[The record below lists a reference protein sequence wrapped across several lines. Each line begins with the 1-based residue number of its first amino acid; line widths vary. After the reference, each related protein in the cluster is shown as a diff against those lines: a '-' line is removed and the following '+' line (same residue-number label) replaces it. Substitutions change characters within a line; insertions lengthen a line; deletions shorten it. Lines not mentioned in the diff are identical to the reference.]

1 MYVCIA
7 TQEPLVEVGTQTPI
21 GVGVGVVLVIILFV
35 IVISQSRKK
44 GAPVDDLDGNSS
56 DVTVEDKQDSSGSSE
71 KVKNKRG
78 KGYHK
83 GLSKSRGF
91 LASTMERLFG
101 ASVDEAILEELEE
114 TLLMADVGIQTTTQI
129 VEQVRQAANKEDDLR
144 VVLRRELLATM
155 DKDVPLKVTEDRP
168 YVIMMVGVNG
178 SGKTTTIGKLAHRYI
193 QEGKSVMVAAGDTFR
208 AGAIEQL
215 QVWAERVGA
224 DFISSEPGADP
235 ASVMYNALDA
245 ARARKIDVLLCDTA
259 GRLQAHGA
267 LMAELGKVM
276 KVMKKKMPEAPH
288 ECLLVLD
295 STIGQNALSQ
305 AKGFTEATPLT
316 GVVLTKLDGTAK
328 GGVVLA
334 VKRELGIPVRLI
346 GLGEGVDDLTDF
358 NRELFV
364 DALLDNNESID
375 QDGE

>member
-7 TQEPLVEVGTQTPI
+7 TQESLAEVGTQTPI
-21 GVGVGVVLVIILFV
+21 AIGVGVVLVIILFV
-35 IVISQSRKK
+35 IVVSQSRQKSKQTDALDDNGSDAGEK
-44 GAPVDDLDGNSS
+44 G
-56 DVTVEDKQDSSGSSE
+56 DSSGAS
-71 KVKNKRG
+71 VKPSNNRTQR
-78 KGYHK
+78 YHK
-83 GLSKSRGF
+83 GLTKSRGF
-91 LASTMERLFG
+91 FASAIERLFG
-101 ASVDEAILEELEE
+101 DGIDEDVLEEFED
-114 TLLMADVGIQTTTQI
+114 TLLMADVGIQTATQI
-129 VEQVRQAANKEDDLR
+129 VKEVRAASTKDEDLKT
-144 VVLRRELLATM
+144 VLRRELLASM
-155 DKDVPLKVTEDRP
+155 DEDVPLVIGDARP
-168 YVIMMVGVNG
+168 FVIMMVGVNG

-193 QEGKSVMVAAGDTFR
+193 QEGLSVMVAAGDTFR

-215 QVWAERVGA
+215 KVWADRAGA
-224 DFISSEPGADP
+224 GFVSSEPGADP

-245 ARARKIDVLLCDTA
+245 AKAQGVDVLLCDTA

-276 KVMKKKMPEAPH
+276 KVMKKKVPDAPH

-346 GLGEGVDDLTDF
+346 GLGEGAEDLRDF
-358 NRELFV
+358 DRELFV
-364 DALLDNNESID
+364 DALLGNDLEHR
-375 QDGE
+375 DGGDA

>member
-1 MYVCIA
+1 MKGLFA
-7 TQEPLVEVGTQTPI
+7 TETATVETATMSTEVIIVGA
-21 GVGVGVVLVIILFV
+21 VVLVVVMVLIIKMMSGSNEE
-35 IVISQSRKK
+35 IVDEVADDVSAQSKAPKK
-44 GAPVDDLDGNSS
+44 GS
-56 DVTVEDKQDSSGSSE
+56 Q
-71 KVKNKRG
+71 G
-78 KGYHK
+78 KGYYK
-83 GLSKSRGF
+83 GLQKSRGF
-91 LASTMERLFG
+91 LSSTIDKLFG
-101 ASVDEAILEELEE
+101 SGVDEAVLEELEE
-114 TLLMADVGIQTTTQI
+114 TLLMADVGIQTTNQI
-129 VEQVRQAANKEDDLR
+129 IGQVRQAGNKDVDLQA
-144 VVLRRELLATM
+144 LLKAELLSTM
-155 DKDVPLKVTEDRP
+155 AEDVPLQVDDHKP

-178 SGKTTTIGKLAHRYI
+178 SGKTTTIGKLAHRYT

-245 ARARKIDVLLCDTA
+245 AKARGVDVLLCDTA

-334 VKRELGIPVRLI
+334 VKRELNIPVRLI
-346 GLGEGVDDLTDF
+346 GLGEGPDDLTDF

-364 DALLDNNESID
+364 NALLDIQGDE
-375 QDGE
+375 Q

>member
-1 MYVCIA
+1 MGFLFATGVDSGLNVQVLGIA
-7 TQEPLVEVGTQTPI
+7 GLVLLVVVVYFFQKGT
-21 GVGVGVVLVIILFV
+21 
-35 IVISQSRKK
+35 
-44 GAPVDDLDGNSS
+44 SS
-56 DVTVEDKQDSSGSSE
+56 DEQEVVESQIVQDDGGSSSGSPQTSE
-71 KVKNKRG
+71 SKQQKRG
-78 KGYHK
+78 RNYHK
-83 GLSKSRGF
+83 GLQKSRGF
-91 LASTMERLFG
+91 LAATMDRLFG
-101 ASVDEAILEELEE
+101 SGVDESILEELEE
-114 TLLMADVGIQTTTQI
+114 TLLMADVGIHTTNQI
-129 VEQVRQAANKEDDLR
+129 IEHVRQASNKEVDLKA
-144 VVLRRELLATM
+144 LLKEQLLSTM
-155 DKDVPLKVTEDRP
+155 SEDAPLIVSEDRP

-245 ARARKIDVLLCDTA
+245 AKARGVDVLLCDTA

-305 AKGFTEATPLT
+305 AKGFTKATPLT

-346 GLGEGVDDLTDF
+346 GLGEGADDLTDF
-358 NRELFV
+358 NRALFV
-364 DALLDNNESID
+364 NALLDIQESIEE
-375 QDGE
+375 DGEQ